1 MPSQAEQKRKE
12 RAFHG
17 MQTVLSFPL
26 NGKQKQNNAKSSGLC
41 SPSENQVPGKLAG
54 HGIEALTL

>member
-1 MPSQAEQKRKE
+1 VICEQ
-12 RAFHG
+12 FS
-17 MQTVLSFPL
+17 LSL
-26 NGKQKQNNAKSSGLC
+26 LMENGNAKSSGLC